1 VFENIRED
9 WAVHERD
16 ISRPG
21 LWVMVV
27 YRFGRWRYRFRHR
40 VVRAPLSFVYK
51 VLKVFSQ
58 IVTGI
63 ELPCEVTIGKRFK
76 IEHFGDIIISGD
88 ASFGDDVIIR
98 NGVTVGLRHTGVRG
112 APKIGNRVDIG
123 AGAKI
128 LGTVT
133 IGDDVAIGANAVV
146 LQDVPSNCLAVG
158 VPARIVP
165 RHTAQSKIA

>member
-1 VFENIRED
+1 MMSANNRALVRIGGSGFLGFLESCSVFENLRED
-9 WAVHERD
+9 WATHEHD

-76 IEHFGDIIISGD
+76 IW
-88 ASFGDDVIIR
+88 
-98 NGVTVGLRHTGVRG
+98 RH
-112 APKIGNRVDIG
+112 
-123 AGAKI
+123 
-128 LGTVT
+128 
-133 IGDDVAIGANAVV
+133 
-146 LQDVPSNCLAVG
+146 
-158 VPARIVP
+158 
-165 RHTAQSKIA
+165 HY